1 MSGHSK
7 WATIK
12 RKKGKLDQERGKIF
26 TQHIKE
32 ITVAA
37 REGGGDPVN
46 NARLRTAIAAA
57 KGVNMPADN
66 IKRAILKGTGQ
77 LPGVVYES
85 ITYEGYGPAGVAIML
100 EVMTDN
106 KNRIVAEI
114 RHMLT
119 KHGGNLGAAGC
130 VAWMFE
136 KQGVITVDPSQADE
150 AVVTE
155 IAIDAGAEDIS
166 TEGGSIEI
174 ITDPANLE
182 TVKEALE
189 AKKIPILSAEITM
202 NAKNSVKLTN
212 ESEASSMMKLYESLE
227 EHDDVQKVYSNFDI
241 DEKLMEKLA

>member
-12 RKKGKLDQERGKIF
+12 RKKGKLDQERGKLF

-37 REGGGDPVN
+37 REGGGDPIN
-46 NARLRTAIAAA
+46 NARLRTAVTAA

-77 LPGVVYES
+77 LPGVTYES
-85 ITYEGYGPAGVAIML
+85 IVYEGYGPAGVAIML

-136 KQGVITVDPSQADE
+136 KQGVITVDPTLADE
-150 AVVTE
+150 AAVTE

-166 TEGGSIEI
+166 SDGGSIEI
-174 ITDPANLE
+174 LTEPANLE
-182 TVKEALE
+182 AVKEALE

-212 ESEASSMMKLYESLE
+212 ESEASSMMKLYEALE

-241 DEKLMEKLA
+241 DEKLIEKLV

>member
-12 RKKGKLDQERGKIF
+12 RKKGKLDAERGKIF

-37 REGGGDPVN
+37 REGGGDPIN

-57 KGVNMPADN
+57 KGANMPADN

-77 LPGVVYES
+77 LPGVTYES
-85 ITYEGYGPAGVAIML
+85 ITYEGYGPAGVAIMM

-106 KNRIVAEI
+106 KNRTVAEI
-114 RHMLT
+114 RHLLT
-119 KHGGNLGAAGC
+119 KYGGNLGSSGS

-136 KQGVITVDPSQADE
+136 KQGVITVDPTQADE
-150 AVVTE
+150 ATVTE
-155 IAIDAGAEDIS
+155 IAIEAGAEDIS
-166 TEGGSIEI
+166 TDEASIEI
-174 ITDPANLE
+174 LTQPNDLE
-182 TVKEALE
+182 TVREALDG
-189 AKKIPILSAEITM
+189 KKIPIVSAEITM
-202 NAKNSVKLTN
+202 NAKNSVKLNN
-212 ESEASSMMKLYESLE
+212 ESEASSMMKLYEALE

>member
-12 RKKGKLDQERGKIF
+12 RKKGKLDQERGKLF

-37 REGGGDPVN
+37 REGGGDPIN
-46 NARLRTAIAAA
+46 NARLRTAVAAA

-85 ITYEGYGPAGVAIML
+85 IVYEGYGPAGVAIML

-136 KQGVITVDPSQADE
+136 KQGVITVDPTLADE
-150 AVVTE
+150 AAVTE

-166 TEGGSIEI
+166 SDGGSIEI
-174 ITDPANLE
+174 LTEPANLE
-182 TVKEALE
+182 VVKEALE

-212 ESEASSMMKLYESLE
+212 ESEASSMMKLYEALE

-241 DEKLMEKLA
+241 DEKLMEKLV

>member
-12 RKKGKLDQERGKIF
+12 RKKGKLDQERGKLF

-37 REGGGDPVN
+37 REGGGDPIN
-46 NARLRTAIAAA
+46 NARLRTAVAAA

-85 ITYEGYGPAGVAIML
+85 IVYEGYGPAGVAIML

-136 KQGVITVDPSQADE
+136 KQGVITVDPTLADE

-155 IAIDAGAEDIS
+155 IAIDAGAEDITS
-166 TEGGSIEI
+166 DASSIEI
-174 ITDPANLE
+174 LTQPGDLE
-182 TVKEALE
+182 TVREALE
-189 AKKIPILSAEITM
+189 TKKIPIVSSEITM

-212 ESEASSMMKLYESLE
+212 ESEASSMMKLYEALE

>member
-12 RKKGKLDQERGKIF
+12 RKKGKLDQERGKLF

-37 REGGGDPVN
+37 REGGGDPIN
-46 NARLRTAIAAA
+46 NARLRTAVAAA

-77 LPGVVYES
+77 LPGVTYES

-155 IAIDAGAEDIS
+155 TAIEAGAEDI
-166 TEGGSIEI
+166 TTDTGSIEI
-174 ITDPANLE
+174 LTQPGDLE

-189 AKKIPILSAEITM
+189 AKKIPIVSAEITM
-202 NAKNSVKLTN
+202 NAKNSVKITN
-212 ESEASSMMKLYESLE
+212 ESEASSMMKLYEALE